1 MTFALALQKM
11 IFEQAL
17 RRDDVAAGT
26 LNGIAPD
33 GSVWNVA
40 FDLGQD
46 RHFFSSSSGPAVPF
60 GCVDVENEEPI
71 VCAAVSGTAEPQQP
85 VVNTERVTPEP
96 VVNTE
101 PQQPVVNTEPQQPVV
116 NTEPVEQITERVTP
130 EPVVNTEPQQPVV
143 NTEPVDQVPEPVVN
157 TEPVDQVPDER
168 VVAPV
173 DVAEDVDSE
182 LQDPVPLT
190 LEFLDAFKQRS
201 LLADPTSRVIP
212 DEDGVK
218 RYKGSSKAS
227 AVANLRTLVK
237 KTYIFTDMEKLKTLL
252 NGSDYAYVN
261 KFYGAINTLLR
272 NLDPEEHRTFIG
284 NRHDALME
292 VLKTAKTHIGV
303 LGDSNSKRTR
313 PTSETILE
321 HDVPLEDCIDRTEE
335 FTQSCL
341 SSADT
346 VPIKDLRAC
355 LQCRLNLIDN
365 PPRRLEFCT
374 LKFRDFDRN
383 TDNFYEDGQVTY
395 NVFKTAER
403 YGPFTFAVS
412 EATRHL
418 IEIIVGRIE
427 QESSYLFF
435 DIAGSEQHEVLRT
448 RWDHYNT
455 AFYERVLGAPFTET
469 DIRKLYVSTVTGAGG
484 DVHTISDREELALK
498 MGHSVKTQQEVYTV
512 TLPSPTKR
520 RRSMLHKAA
529 SDFLE
534 SDVQMH
540 SECFAQLRDYIRSQA
555 KFAEIQKEDEKTL
568 RKKMFPKRHLQPF
581 AQFFRRIP
589 VANVDV
595 NTLAT

>member
-1 MTFALALQKM
+1 MTFALALQRL
-11 IFEQAL
+11 ILEQAIL
-17 RRDDVAAGT
+17 KGEEVVAGS
-26 LNGIAPD
+26 LHGNNPD
-33 GSVWNVA
+33 GSVWKVA
-40 FDLGQD
+40 FDFGPG
-46 RHFFSSSSGPAVPF
+46 RHNLTSGSGDASPRPAVP
-60 GCVDVENEEPI
+60 VDVISENEEPQQR
-71 VCAAVSGTAEPQQP
+71 VCTSIQNPEPAVGLCPSPEGLNTQPVEQVPEPAVSGT
-85 VVNTERVTPEP
+85 
-96 VVNTE
+96 TE
-101 PQQPVVNTEPQQPVV
+101 PQQPPVCTSIR
-116 NTEPVEQITERVTP
+116 NPERVATAAVL
-130 EPVVNTEPQQPVV
+130 EPAALVDSEPAAVVDSEPAAV
-143 NTEPVDQVPEPVVN
+143 
-157 TEPVDQVPDER
+157 
-168 VVAPV
+168 
-173 DVAEDVDSE
+173 VDSE
-182 LQDPVPLT
+182 LQDPVRLP
-190 LEFLDAFKQRS
+190 LEFLDAFKQRD
-201 LLADPTSRVIP
+201 LLADPISRVIP
-212 DEDGVK
+212 DKDGVK

-261 KFYGAINTLLR
+261 KFYGAIHTLLR
-272 NLDPEEHRTFIG
+272 NLDPEEYRTFIG

-292 VLKTAKTHIGV
+292 VLKTAKTHIAE
-303 LGDSNSKRTR
+303 LADSNSKRTR

-383 TDNFYEDGQVTY
+383 TDNFYENGQVTY
-395 NVFKTAER
+395 NVFKTDEN
-403 YGPFTFAVS
+403 YGPFTFVVS

-418 IEIIVGRIE
+418 IEIIVGQIE
-427 QESSYLFF
+427 QVSSYLFF

-455 AFYERVLGAPFTET
+455 AFYERVLGAPFTAT
-469 DIRKLYVSTVTGAGG
+469 VIRKLYVSTVTGAGG

-520 RRSMLHKAA
+520 RRSMLQKAA

-555 KFAEIQKEDEKTL
+555 KFADIQKEDEKTL

-581 AQFFRRIP
+581 AQFFRPIP
-589 VANVDV
+589 VANVEV
-595 NTLAT
+595 NTVAPNPQT